1 MRERVKGS
9 QRKLRGGLQPRRH
22 QTIVV
27 SEVRAQG
34 QSPSKGKIIA
44 SSGLFANATGRR
56 SVRLLARAICPE
68 EAQGLWVAWQAVAG
82 KVVEVG

>member
-9 QRKLRGGLQPRRH
+9 SRKLRGGLPPRRH
-22 QTIVV
+22 QTIVA

-34 QSPSKGKIIA
+34 HSPSKGKIIA
-44 SSGLFANATGRR
+44 SSGLFANVTSRCP
-56 SVRLLARAICPE
+56 VQLLARAICPK
-68 EAQGLWVAWQAVAG
+68 EARGLWVAWQAVTG